1 MEKGSKIKKP
11 AKKALKKSG
20 ASAPTREVEV
30 KQEAAREE
38 VPEVKAEVVH
48 MPCVGPQT
56 SVAKITLSE
65 ERGPVLSM
73 FETIPGAL
81 EESLDSIAKLPRLS
95 CNTCATGPEC
105 PEYKTGYVCAYEKA
119 FKAFPSRDLDCVLEL
134 ARYIVDKNKER
145 LLRAMFSEQLVSG
158 GSVDPEV
165 TRLSEVVLKQVD
177 HLIRLNSETVQ
188 HELSI
193 SENGSGILSKL
204 FGGFNE
210 EK

>member
-1 MEKGSKIKKP
+1 MMEKENKRKKSIKKT
-11 AKKALKKSG
+11 G
-20 ASAPTREVEV
+20 ISAPTQEVEV
-30 KQEAAREE
+30 KQVAPREE
-38 VPEVKAEVVH
+38 VLEAKSELVPV
-48 MPCVGPQT
+48 PCVGPKT
-56 SVAKITLSE
+56 SVAKLTVSG

-73 FETIPGAL
+73 FEPIPGAL
-81 EESLDSIAKLPRLS
+81 EESIDSIATLPRLS

-134 ARYIVDKNKER
+134 ARYIVDRNKER
-145 LLRAMFSEQLVSG
+145 LFRAMLSEQLVSG

-177 HLIRLNSETVQ
+177 HLIRLNSETVRA
-188 HELSI
+188 ELSV
-193 SENGSGILSKL
+193 SENNTGLLSRL

>member
-1 MEKGSKIKKP
+1 MMEKESKR
-11 AKKALKKSG
+11 KKSTKKTG
-20 ASAPTREVEV
+20 VSTPTQEAKVKHLATREVV
-30 KQEAAREE
+30 S
-38 VPEVKAEVVH
+38 EVKAEIVPV
-48 MPCVGPQT
+48 PCVGPQT
-56 SVAKITLSE
+56 SVAKLTVSG
-65 ERGPVLSM
+65 ERGPALSM
-73 FETIPGAL
+73 FEPIPGAL
-81 EESLDSIAKLPRLS
+81 EESLESIATLPRLS

-134 ARYIVDKNKER
+134 ARYIVDRNKER
-145 LLRAMFSEQLVSG
+145 LFRAMLSEQLVSG

-177 HLIRLNSETVQ
+177 HLIRLNSETVRA
-188 HELSI
+188 ELSV
-193 SENGSGILSKL
+193 SESNTGLLSRL